1 MKGMKEQ
8 DDKPLRRDGLDR
20 LLDRATAAA
29 AEDNPAAPSDT
40 PAGTDPAP
48 QDEEPAAP
56 SEEKQAA
63 GRKEQARKA
72 LQELISLDEE
82 TPTEGDRVTLRT
94 VLGGD
99 ILAGPWFRRQVG
111 YVVLLVV
118 LSILYVGNRYACQ
131 REEIR
136 REDLA
141 DTLTDRKFKVLTIS
155 SELTEFSMRS
165 NVEENVPD
173 TTLRTSVESSYY
185 LPN

>member
-1 MKGMKEQ
+1 MIAQ
-8 DDKPLRRDGLDR
+8 DDKRPAPELTDSLQGDG
-20 LLDRATAAA
+20 APQQ
-29 AEDNPAAPSDT
+29 AEDTPGEKTETIEERREAAR
-40 PAGTDPAP
+40 
-48 QDEEPAAP
+48 DE
-56 SEEKQAA
+56 
-63 GRKEQARKA
+63 RARKA
-72 LQELISLDEE
+72 LRQLINLDEE
-82 TPTEGDRVTLRT
+82 ENERTEERVSLRT
-94 VLGGD
+94 ILGGD
-99 ILAGPWFRRQVG
+99 ILGSTWFRRQVG
-111 YVVLLVV
+111 YVILIVV
-118 LSILYVGNRYACQ
+118 LAILYVSNRYACQ